1 MHVLALDFP
10 QLSKYWEYDLRNY
23 SCYTE
28 PFAVSLYFSLYL
40 DMHVLALDFPQLS
53 KYWEYDLRNYSC
65 YTEPFAVSL
74 YFSLYLDMHG
84 LTFETSVYYW

>member
-1 MHVLALDFP
+1 LVCLITA
-10 QLSKYWEYDLRNY
+10 R
-23 SCYTE
+23 E
-28 PFAVSLYFSLYL
+28 PFNGHSYY
-40 DMHVLALDFPQLS
+40 MHVLALDFPQLS